1 MSYMNRTLPYIN
13 AFGTVDIST
22 ANSVDE
28 ALHISGMDWNVSS
41 KFLYDE
47 NGNEYPNFRA
57 NINDSTG
64 DLLGIVSDKYSIV
77 QNKEAFEFVNE
88 LTSEGFKFE
97 KAGTFKNG
105 KSIWVMG
112 KFDSEDILGD
122 SIDNN
127 VVFVNSH
134 DGSSGVKVMM
144 TPVRVICANML
155 NLALKRAE
163 RSWTTKHTRSIYSRL
178 EEAKHTLGLVNHYM
192 TELKDEAERLAYIKI
207 TDDKID
213 EIFDKLFPVDPNND
227 SERKIKNVSFMKDSF
242 IKCYNE
248 QDIAQFKG
256 TVYGAINAM
265 SDLISHKQPNRITA
279 NYYENSWNNLIN
291 GNHILDGFYKEFR

>member
-28 ALHISGMDWNVSS
+28 ALHISGMDWSVSS

-57 NINDSTG
+57 NVNDSTG

-77 QNKEAFEFVNE
+77 QNKEAFDFVND
-88 LTSEGFKFE
+88 LTSEGFKFD
-97 KAGTFKNG
+97 KAGSFKNG

-112 KFDSEDILGD
+112 KFESEDILGD
-122 SIDNN
+122 EVDNN

-144 TPVRVICANML
+144 TPVRVVCANML
-155 NLALKRAE
+155 NLALRRAE
-163 RSWTTKHTRSIYSRL
+163 RSWTSKHTRSIYSRL
-178 EEAKHTLGLVNHYM
+178 DEAKYTLGLVDNYM
-192 TELKDEAERLAYIKI
+192 SELKEEAERLAYIKI
-207 TDDKID
+207 TDTKIE
-213 EIFDKLFPVDPNND
+213 EIFDKLFPVDVNND
-227 SERKIKNVSFMKDSF
+227 SARKIKNVSIMKDSF

-256 TVYGAINAM
+256 TVYGAVNAM

>member
-28 ALHISGMDWNVSS
+28 ALCMSGMDWNVSS

-57 NINDSTG
+57 NVNDSTG

-77 QNKEAFEFVNE
+77 QNKEAFDFVND
-88 LTSEGFKFE
+88 LTSEGFKFD
-97 KAGTFKNG
+97 KAGSFKNG

-112 KFDSEDILGD
+112 KFESEDILGD
-122 SIDNN
+122 EVDNN

-155 NLALKRAE
+155 NLALRRAE
-163 RSWTTKHTRSIYSRL
+163 RSWTSKHTRSIYSRL
-178 EEAKHTLGLVNHYM
+178 DEAKYTLGLVDNYM
-192 TELKDEAERLAYIKI
+192 SELKEEAERLAYIKI
-207 TDDKID
+207 TDTKIE
-213 EIFDKLFPVDPNND
+213 EIFDKLFPVDVNND
-227 SERKIKNVSFMKDSF
+227 SARKIRNVSVMKDSF

-248 QDIAQFKG
+248 NDIAQFKG

-265 SDLISHKQPNRITA
+265 SDLISHRQPNRITA